1 MPKSISHEAHEPQ
14 ALFEF
19 THPTSTPAVMLA
31 YGGEDSFQ
39 VEPKGGRQ
47 VEKVRDLGQ
56 VATPR
61 VIAQAMAL
69 WVMASKPDRVL
80 DPAMGLG
87 NLLQACRELNSTTSL
102 EGVEIDPTIIVDAH
116 RTAPTGTRLV
126 CADYLKQKTTPF
138 DGIIANPPYIKA
150 SRQGFTSADWE
161 YLEDMLGINLDRLTN
176 VYALFL
182 LKIWHD
188 LSPYGRAAVL
198 VPAEFLNAN
207 YGSPIKAQ
215 LLQQIRP
222 VATLVFDP
230 SVTVFQNALT
240 TTALLL
246 LEKSAPPRDVL
257 PALRIERIEDL
268 TSAVGA
274 FAHGDHTCTTQ
285 VSAMTDLSTLSPSD
299 KWLGRILGHHT
310 EHDSFTHKVGDFFR
324 CSRGIATGA
333 NEYFCLRSSEI
344 KTHDLDLSDFTPCVT
359 KAPDV
364 TGLIFNKSKWKQ
376 LAASDCRCWLL
387 SPEKVDAA
395 MKRYLTI
402 GEASGVASKFLPSHR
417 SVWYLPE
424 NRAPA
429 AAWVAVFS
437 RDILKCVLNQT
448 LTRHL
453 TCFHGVYAKPGVDA
467 DAARLVLFLNSSLG
481 RTAIRG
487 SNRFYGAGLNKL
499 EPKDVE
505 SIPCPALGSANALID
520 SATLIVRLLAIEQ
533 LDAIEQIPAIDTLAE
548 EIFGLTVPVAL

>member
-1 MPKSISHEAHEPQ
+1 MTLAH
-14 ALFEF
+14 
-19 THPTSTPAVMLA
+19 
-31 YGGEDSFQ
+31 GGEDSFQ
-39 VEPKGGRQ
+39 AEPKEGRQ

-69 WVMASKPDRVL
+69 WVMALKPDRVL

-87 NLLQACRELNSTTSL
+87 NLLQACRELNSTASL
-102 EGVEIDPTIIVDAH
+102 EGVEIDPTIIAEAH

-126 CADYLKQKTTPF
+126 CADYLKQKTSSF

-150 SRQGFTSADWE
+150 SRQGFTSADWK
-161 YLEDMLGINLDRLTN
+161 YLDNMLGVGLDRLTN

-188 LSPYGRAAVL
+188 LSPHGRAAVL
-198 VPAEFLNAN
+198 IPAEFFNAN
-207 YGSPIKAQ
+207 YGGPIKAQ
-215 LLQQIRP
+215 LLQKIRP

-230 SVTVFQNALT
+230 SVTIFQNALT

-246 LEKSAPPRDVL
+246 LEKSVFHRAVL
-257 PALRIERIEDL
+257 PALKIERIEDL
-268 TSAVGA
+268 ASVVDA
-274 FAHGDHTCTTQ
+274 FAHRDHTCTTQ
-285 VSAMTDLSTLSPSD
+285 TSAITDLSKLSPD
-299 KWLGRILGHHT
+299 EKWLNRILGHHA

-333 NEYFCLRSSEI
+333 NEYFCLRPSEI
-344 KTHDLDLSDFTPCVT
+344 RTHDLDASDFTPCVT

-364 TGLIFNKSKWKQ
+364 AGFIFNEFKWEQ
-376 LAASDCRCWLL
+376 LAASDYRCWLL
-387 SPEKVDAA
+387 SPAKISTA
-395 MKRYLTI
+395 MKRYLAN
-402 GEASGVASKFLPSHR
+402 GETSGVAAKFLPSHR

-448 LTRHL
+448 STRHL
-453 TCFHGVYAKPGVDA
+453 TCFHGVYAKPEVDA

-505 SIPCPALGSANALID
+505 SIPCPTLGSAGALID
-520 SATLIVRLLAIEQ
+520 STALIARLLEIEQ
-533 LDAIEQIPAIDTLAE
+533 LDAAEQMPAIDTLAE
-548 EIFGLTVPVAL
+548 EVFGLTVPAAL